1 MASPVKVEHI
11 NPFVN
16 ATKVTFETMVHTA
29 VTPGKI
35 MLLSGSKLNYD
46 ISGIIGLSGG
56 AKGTVAIS
64 FPRVTA
70 LKVVSEFIGEKQL
83 ALDETVKDA
92 VGELANII
100 AGAAKKDL
108 TQYKISISLPTVIIG
123 ENHKVQGGKEVM
135 PLLVPFDSQFGSFH
149 LVVGFTSEV

>member
-29 VTPGKI
+29 ATPGKI

-92 VGELANII
+92 SRRTGQYHRGRGEER
-100 AGAAKKDL
+100 
-108 TQYKISISLPTVIIG
+108 SLPVQDQHLPADGDHRREPQGAGRQRGNAVIG
-123 ENHKVQGGKEVM
+123 AVR
-135 PLLVPFDSQFGSFH
+135 
-149 LVVGFTSEV
+149 